1 MEYSVSKLKTNTIEA
16 ATGTTVSLTTGHK
29 MSGTAGSIIAPGMPL
44 QVQSTNNNTHLSYGS
59 GDGTGAAT
67 GFSNNDFTVV
77 PSEFYVNITA
87 LRANSKYL
95 CIFDGNCSVS
105 TDVLLGDGINGFGFL
120 VDPAGGTSWTQFASG
135 SNSSNADNIKFFST
149 RLSPTGGGNDGY
161 FSLALNGN
169 AMYTSS
175 AAAGATLRFAIE
187 YFHYDNG
194 NHQTF
199 YINRRGG
206 SGAQAGNAAFQ
217 GGLATTLTV
226 WEIAV

>member
-1 MEYSVSKLKTNTIEA
+1 MSSLTVQNIQGSASSSNTINVA
-16 ATGTTVSLTTGHK
+16 SGHK
-29 MSGTAGSIIAPGMPL
+29 ISGAAGSIIATGSPI
-44 QVQSTNNNTHLSYGS
+44 QVQSTNNNTHLSYGT
-59 GDGTGAAT
+59 GDGTGVAT
-67 GFSNNDFTVV
+67 GITDFSVV

-95 CIFDGNCSVS
+95 CIFDGNVS
-105 TDVLLGDGINGFGFL
+105 ASTNVTLGDGINGFGFL

-135 SNSSNADNIKFFST
+135 LNSSNADNIKFFIS
-149 RLSPTGGGNDGY
+149 RLSATGGGNDSY

-187 YFHYDNG
+187 YFHYDNS
-194 NHQTF
+194 NHQTM
-199 YINRRGG
+199 YINRRPN
-206 SGAQAGNAAFQ
+206 SGAQAGNSVFQ

-226 WEIAV
+226 WEIAQ

>member
-1 MEYSVSKLKTNTIEA
+1 MSTLKVNTIQPESGSTINIPSGNKL
-16 ATGTTVSLTTGHK
+16 TGA
-29 MSGTAGSIIAPGMPL
+29 AGSIVATGAPI

-59 GDGTGAAT
+59 GDGTGVAT
-67 GFSNNDFTVV
+67 GTSDFTVV

-95 CIFDGNCSVS
+95 CIFDGNVSVS
-105 TDVLLGDGINGFGFL
+105 TDVTLGDGINGFGFL

-135 SNSSNADNIKFFST
+135 LNSTNADNIKFFIS
-149 RLSPTGGGNDGY
+149 RLSPTGGGNDSY

-169 AMYTSS
+169 AMFTSS

-187 YFHYDNG
+187 YFHYYHAG
-194 NHQTF
+194 HQTM
-199 YINRRGG
+199 YINRRANSSSL
-206 SGAQAGNAAFQ
+206 SGDSTFQ

-226 WEIAV
+226 WEIAT

>member
-1 MEYSVSKLKTNTIEA
+1 MSKLKTNTIEA

-44 QVQSTNNNTHLSYGS
+44 QVQSTNNNTHLSYS
-59 GDGTGAAT
+59 SSDSTGVAT
-67 GFSNNDFTVV
+67 GISSGFSVV

-87 LRANSKYL
+87 LKANSKYL
-95 CIFDGNCSVS
+95 CIFDGNVTVS
-105 TDVLLGDGINGFGFL
+105 NDTTAGDGVNGFGFL

-135 SNSSNADNIKFFST
+135 LNSSNADNIKFFIS
-149 RLSPTGGGNDGY
+149 RLSATGGGNDSY

-187 YFHYDNG
+187 YFHYYHSG
-194 NHQTF
+194 HQTM
-199 YINRRGG
+199 YINRRANSSAQ
-206 SGAQAGNAAFQ
+206 SGDSTFQ

-226 WEIAV
+226 WEIAT

>member
-1 MEYSVSKLKTNTIEA
+1 MSTLTVQNIQGSSTSSNTISVA
-16 ATGTTVSLTTGHK
+16 SGHK
-29 MSGTAGSIIAPGMPL
+29 LSGTAGSIIAPGMPL

-59 GDGTGAAT
+59 GDGTGVAT
-67 GFSNNDFTVV
+67 GFANSDFTVV

-95 CIFDGNCSVS
+95 CIFDGNLSVS

-135 SNSSNADNIKFFST
+135 SNSSNANNIKFFAT
-149 RLSPTGGGNDGY
+149 RLSPTGGGNDSY

-169 AMYTSS
+169 AMFTSS

-194 NHQTF
+194 NHQTL
-199 YINRRGG
+199 YINRRPN
-206 SGAQAGNAAFQ
+206 SSAQAGNAAFQ

-226 WEIAV
+226 WEIAQ

>member
-1 MEYSVSKLKTNTIEA
+1 MEYSVSTLKTNTIQA
-16 ATGTTVSLTTGHK
+16 ATGSTLSIATGTTL
-29 MSGTAGSIIAPGMPL
+29 SGSAGSVIASGMPL
-44 QVQSTNNNTHLSYGS
+44 QVQSTNNNTHLSYGT
-59 GDGTGAAT
+59 GDGTGVAT
-67 GFSNNDFTVV
+67 GIGDFSVV

-105 TDVLLGDGINGFGFL
+105 TDVTLGDAINGFGFL

-135 SNSSNADNIKFFST
+135 SNSTNSNNIKFFAT
-149 RLSPTGGGNDGY
+149 RFSPTAGGNDGY

-187 YFHYDNG
+187 YFHYDNA
-194 NHQTF
+194 NHQTL
-199 YINRRGG
+199 YINRRASS
-206 SGAQAGNAAFQ
+206 SGQDGNSSFQ

-226 WEIAV
+226 WEIAQ

>member
-1 MEYSVSKLKTNTIEA
+1 MSTLKTNTIQA
-16 ATGTTVSLTTGHK
+16 ATGTTVNVASGHK

-59 GDGTGAAT
+59 SDSTGVAT
-67 GFSNNDFTVV
+67 GISSGFTVV

-87 LRANSKYL
+87 LKANSKYL
-95 CIFDGNCSVS
+95 CIFDGNVSVS
-105 TDVLLGDGINGFGFL
+105 NNSATGDGVNGFGFL

-135 SNSSNADNIKFFST
+135 SNTTNTDNIKYFIS
-149 RLSPTGGGNDGY
+149 RLSPTGGGNDSY

-169 AMYTSS
+169 AMFTSS

-187 YFHYDNG
+187 YFHYYHAG
-194 NHQTF
+194 HQTM
-199 YINRRGG
+199 YINRRANSSSL
-206 SGAQAGNAAFQ
+206 SGDSTFQ

-226 WEIAV
+226 WEIAT

>member
-1 MEYSVSKLKTNTIEA
+1 MSTLKVNTIQPESGSTINIPSGNKL
-16 ATGTTVSLTTGHK
+16 TGA
-29 MSGTAGSIIAPGMPL
+29 AGSIVAPGAPI

-59 GDGTGAAT
+59 GDGTGVAT
-67 GFSNNDFTVV
+67 GTSDFTVV

-95 CIFDGNCSVS
+95 CIFDGNVSVS
-105 TDVLLGDGINGFGFL
+105 TDVTLGDGINGFGFL

-135 SNSSNADNIKFFST
+135 SNSSNADNVKFFAT
-149 RLSPTGGGNDGY
+149 RLSPTGGGNDSY

-187 YFHYDNG
+187 YFHYD
-194 NHQTF
+194 HAHHETM
-199 YINRRGG
+199 YINRRA
-206 SGAQAGNAAFQ
+206 SSSSLAGNSVFQ

-226 WEIAV
+226 WEIAQ

>member
-1 MEYSVSKLKTNTIEA
+1 MEYSVSTLKTNTIQA

-29 MSGTAGSIIAPGMPL
+29 ISGAAGSLIASGMPL

-59 GDGTGAAT
+59 GDGTGVAT
-67 GFSNNDFTVV
+67 GISDFSVV

-105 TDVLLGDGINGFGFL
+105 TDVTLGDGINGFGFL

-135 SNSSNADNIKFFST
+135 SNSSNADNIKFFAT

-161 FSLALNGN
+161 VSLALNGN
-169 AMYTSS
+169 AMFTSS

-187 YFHYDNG
+187 YFHYDNA
-194 NHQTF
+194 NHQTL
-199 YINRRGG
+199 YINRRP
-206 SGAQAGNAAFQ
+206 SSSAQAGNSSFQ
-217 GGLATTLTV
+217 SGLATTLTV
-226 WEIAV
+226 WEIAQ